1 MRFVVGV
8 LACIG
13 TAAPAAQTTNS
24 EPAAEQAAALE
35 REKHFVAEGYKME
48 MRHGEKVFC
57 RREEML
63 GSRLNAQKV
72 CSTAEQ
78 LTRTE
83 TEAQASV
90 TRSMMQQSNPTGH

>member
-24 EPAAEQAAALE
+24 EPAAEQATALE
-35 REKHFVAEGYKME
+35 REKHFLAEGYKME